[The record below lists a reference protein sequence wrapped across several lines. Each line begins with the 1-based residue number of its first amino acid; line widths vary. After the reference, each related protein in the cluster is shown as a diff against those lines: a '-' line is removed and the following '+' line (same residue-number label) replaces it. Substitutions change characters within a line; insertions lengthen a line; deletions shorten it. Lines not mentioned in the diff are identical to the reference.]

1 MTVQTIIMLLYKEIV
16 ILVIIVFAIVM
27 ILIGFAVIMT
37 RYHILKG
44 SLETDDKEYMMKITV
59 PEERMDKINFDV
71 VIKQFTISKELIMI
85 RTSEKNKSC
94 EYYYHVLIKSKA
106 EKQALLINIYKMS
119 GVLEVRYNRDHKDN

>member
-44 SLETDDKEYMMKITV
+44 SLETDVKEYMMKITV
-59 PEERMDKINFDV
+59 PEERMDKINCDV
-71 VIKQFTISKELIMI
+71 VIKQFNISKELIMI
-85 RTSEKNKSC
+85 RTSEKN
-94 EYYYHVLIKSKA
+94 
-106 EKQALLINIYKMS
+106 
-119 GVLEVRYNRDHKDN
+119 

>member
-94 EYYYHVLIKSKA
+94 E
-106 EKQALLINIYKMS
+106 
-119 GVLEVRYNRDHKDN
+119 